1 MPPANEQMKGI
12 DMSSYKLYTRKGDDG
27 TTGLL
32 SGKRLSKHHIRIK
45 AYGTVDE
52 LNAWVGMIRNF
63 KTDKNTDKTLVK
75 IQQELMIIASQL
87 SDDTTFEVS
96 KLVKILDPISEEEVK
111 HLEDQIDQI
120 NNELPELKNF
130 VIPGGHM
137 LVSYAHLAR
146 CTCRRAERFVTE
158 LNEIENL
165 PQIII
170 AYINRLSDYLFILA
184 RKLAKDYEVKEIKW
198 IAQKK

>member
-1 MPPANEQMKGI
+1 MNEMKGI
-12 DMSSYKLYTRKGDDG
+12 DMSKYKLYTKKGDDG

-32 SGKRLSKHHIRIK
+32 SGKRVGKHHIRIK

-87 SDDTTFEVS
+87 ADDTAFEVS
-96 KLVKILDPISEEEVK
+96 KLVKVLEPIREEEVN

-120 NNELPELKNF
+120 SNELPELKNF

-137 LVSYAHLAR
+137 AVSHAIFGSL
-146 CTCRRAERFVTE
+146 CLLEE
-158 LNEIENL
+158 LKG
-165 PQIII
+165 
-170 AYINRLSDYLFILA
+170 S
-184 RKLAKDYEVKEIKW
+184 
-198 IAQKK
+198 